1 MADSNH
7 DDHEH
12 GTCTEAITSLYEYLD
27 GELTTERRADIQQHL
42 DDCSPCFEAF
52 DFEAEL
58 RIVVA
63 QKCREQVPDSLKERV
78 TAALEDA
85 GEPAEG

>member
-1 MADSNH
+1 MADSEH
-7 DDHEH
+7 DEH
-12 GTCTEAITSLYEYLD
+12 QHGGCSEAITSLYEYLD

-58 RIVVA
+58 RIVVS
-63 QKCREQVPDSLKERV
+63 QKCRDAVPDTLKDRI
-78 TAALEDA
+78 TAALGDA
-85 GEPAEG
+85 DATDA

>member
-1 MADSNH
+1 MAESQH
-7 DDHEH
+7 DEHDH
-12 GTCTEAITSLYEYLD
+12 GTCQEAITSLYEYLD
-27 GELTTERRADIQQHL
+27 GELTTERREHIQQHL

-58 RIVVA
+58 RIVVS
-63 QKCREQVPDSLKERV
+63 QKCRDEVPGSLKDRI
-78 TAALEDA
+78 TAALGEA